1 MKLLH
6 EIDLQEDKE
15 YNIGRDQDNDIVLPN
30 QHGIS
35 RKHLVLSKGDGS
47 SWIVRNLSQTSSLI
61 VEDQNVEEAAIEPEG
76 SFQIKDC
83 EFFIKEKV
91 AEKSQPSLPV
101 VDSSKEEAEI
111 PLSSSSSEQ
120 KGKLT
125 VKEEPGRDMKV
136 VSSDEKTAIMDFNK
150 DDHSLMKAF
159 LKIYDADSGQK
170 DIFTLE
176 DQTEWIIGRDVEC
189 DIQVESDS
197 ISRKHFKIQ
206 KDGSQYLIS
215 DLKSANGT
223 CVNDTELTPGKAYP
237 LRSGDVIYIL
247 DMEILF
253 EIKNL
258 SLEKELVSMKAP
270 PAASLSVIPDS
281 KNAPIITQQQGVM
294 PPTPVDMPGVIVEG
308 VDDVSPLKRFYRQ
321 NRKRVLLYGTI
332 LSVAVFGGVYYIQ
345 EEAARKHAEEQA
357 KLLKNRN
364 PGGLSDKQ
372 FEQVKNIYEQA
383 KLLYVENQFEYCK
396 SEIRKLHQYI
406 DSYEKSKELE
416 VKCAQAAENQQKQF
430 HIEEQKRKE
439 KETDEFITKVSSEC
453 GAKFDTFTIRY
464 ELMSCLQS
472 AIELSPADGRIT
484 SLVDRF
490 DTNAALKAAEQERKQ
505 KRRQFIQSIMAKY
518 NYAKSLNEKG
528 KTLEAMAAY
537 EKFIKISNHK
547 ELKTKRE
554 QAKRELASI
563 KKNFNNRINT
573 LLGGCETKY
582 KQKQWK
588 KAFYACD
595 SVSKAVPPPRNR
607 PALDFM
613 KEAKN
618 RLEIQM
624 KPLYEEAA
632 INESMGNVA
641 VAKDY
646 WNKILLK
653 DVKAGVYYMRAKTK
667 LDSY

>member
-6 EIDLQEDKE
+6 EIDLQKDKE

-35 RKHLVLSKGDGS
+35 RKHLVLSKGDGD
-47 SWIVRNLSQTSSLI
+47 SWVVRNLSQTSSLV
-61 VEDQNVEEAAIEPEG
+61 VEEQNVEEAVIAPG
-76 SFQIKDC
+76 SSFQIMDC
-83 EFFIKEKV
+83 EFFME
-91 AEKSQPSLPV
+91 EKSKPQPSIAM
-101 VDSSKEEAEI
+101 VDSAEEEAGTSLSPSG
-111 PLSSSSSEQ
+111 PLKE
-120 KGKLT
+120 GKLK
-125 VKEEPGRDMKV
+125 VKEESERDMKI
-136 VSSDEKTAIMDFNK
+136 VSSDEKTAVMSFNE
-150 DDHSLMKAF
+150 DDHNQMKAV
-159 LKIYDADSGQK
+159 LKVYDEDNGQK
-170 DIFTLE
+170 NIFTLE
-176 DQTEWIIGRDVEC
+176 DQTEWIIGRDLEC

-206 KDGSQYLIS
+206 KEGNQYLIS

-237 LRSGDVIYIL
+237 LRSSDVIYIL
-247 DMEILF
+247 DIEILF

-270 PAASLSVIPDS
+270 TVVPLPVVSESE
-281 KNAPIITQQQGVM
+281 NAPIAEQQYAPYM
-294 PPTPVDMPGVIVEG
+294 MSPTPADMPGVIVEG
-308 VDDVSPLKRFYRQ
+308 VDDVSPLKRFYQ
-321 NRKRVLLYGTI
+321 KNRKKVLIYGT
-332 LSVAVFGGVYYIQ
+332 LLAAVIFGGIYHFQ
-345 EEAARKHAEEQA
+345 EEARKKAEAEAQ
-357 KLLKNRN
+357 LVKNKN

-372 FEQVKNIYEQA
+372 FEQVKNIYDQA

-396 SEIRKLHQYI
+396 SEIKKLHQYI
-406 DSYEKSKELE
+406 DSYEQSKELE

-439 KETDEFITKVSSEC
+439 KETDDFIAKISSEC
-453 GAKFDTFTIRY
+453 STKFNTFKIRY
-464 ELMSCLQS
+464 ELMSCLQP

-484 SLVDRF
+484 SLVDQF
-490 DTNAALKAAEQERKQ
+490 DTNEVLEAAEQERKQ
-505 KRRQFIQSIMAKY
+505 KRRQFIQSIIAKY
-518 NYAKSLNEKG
+518 NYAKSLNKKG
-528 KTLEAMAAY
+528 KTLEAMVAY

-547 ELKTKRE
+547 ELTAKRD
-554 QAKRELASI
+554 QAKRELTGI

-573 LLGGCETKY
+573 LISGCEKKY
-582 KQKQWK
+582 QQKQWK

-595 SVSKAVPPPRNR
+595 SVSKVIPPPRNK
-607 PALDFM
+607 PAVDVM
-613 KEAKN
+613 EKAKD

-653 DVKAGVYYMRAKTK
+653 DVKAGIYYIRSKEK
-667 LDSY
+667 LDNY

>member
-6 EIDLQEDKE
+6 EMDLQEGKE
-15 YNIGRDQDNDIVLPN
+15 YNIGRGQDNDIVLPN

-35 RKHLVLSKGDGS
+35 RRHLVLSKGDGN
-47 SWIVRNLSQTSSLI
+47 SWIVRNLSQTSSLM
-61 VEDQNVEEAAIEPEG
+61 VEEQNVEQAVIEPG
-76 SFQIKDC
+76 SSFQIMDC
-83 EFFIKEKV
+83 EFFIEGKEKPQSSLSV
-91 AEKSQPSLPV
+91 MDSAE
-101 VDSSKEEAEI
+101 EEAGA
-111 PLSSSSSEQ
+111 LDQ
-120 KGKLT
+120 GGKFK
-125 VKEEPGRDMKV
+125 VKKEKESGRDMKI
-136 VSSDEKTAIMDFNK
+136 VSSDEKTAIMDFNEN
-150 DDHSLMKAF
+150 DHSQMKAF
-159 LKIYDADSGQK
+159 LKVYDEDSGQK

-176 DQTEWIIGRDVEC
+176 DQTEWIIGRDLES

-206 KDGSQYLIS
+206 KEGNQYLIS

-223 CVNDTELTPGKAYP
+223 CVNDTELTPGKTYP

-247 DMEILF
+247 DIEILF

-258 SLEKELVSMKAP
+258 SLEKELVSMKTP
-270 PAASLSVIPDS
+270 SVVPLSVVSDS
-281 KNAPIITQQQGVM
+281 ENAPMEQQHAPYVM
-294 PPTPVDMPGVIVEG
+294 PPTPADMPGVIVEG
-308 VDDVSPLKRFYRQ
+308 VDDVSPIKRLYQQ
-321 NRKRVLLYGTI
+321 NRKRILIYGT
-332 LSVAVFGGVYYIQ
+332 LLLMAVGAMVYYFQ
-345 EEAARKHAEEQA
+345 EEARKRAAEDA
-357 KLLKNRN
+357 KLVKNRN

-396 SEIRKLHQYI
+396 SEIKKLHQYI

-439 KETDEFITKVSSEC
+439 KETDEFIAKISSEC
-453 GAKFDTFTIRY
+453 SAKFNTFKIRY
-464 ELMSCLQS
+464 ELMSCLQP

-490 DTNAALKAAEQERKQ
+490 DTNEALKAAELDRKQ
-505 KRRQFIQSIMAKY
+505 KRRQFIQSIIAKY
-518 NYAKSLNEKG
+518 NHAKSLNDKG
-528 KTLEAMAAY
+528 KTLEAMTAY

-547 ELKTKRE
+547 ELTAKRE
-554 QAKRELASI
+554 QAKRELTGI
-563 KKNFNNRINT
+563 KKNFNNRINV
-573 LLGGCETKY
+573 LISGCEMKY

-595 SVSKAVPPPRNR
+595 SVSKVIPAPRNQ
-607 PALDFM
+607 PALDVM
-613 KEAKN
+613 EKAKG

-667 LDSY
+667 LDNY